1 MRKTTIAL
9 LICCACSI
17 VGFAQSVTING
28 NVRNN
33 ATQEGVPSVS
43 VTAKGTSAGTLT
55 DAKGN
60 FSLVVDKLPAVL
72 IFSSVNYETREI
84 TVSSAEALQISI
96 NPLIQLGQEVVVS
109 ASRTSERILE
119 SPVSIERISAATIR
133 NSPASTYYDI
143 VTNLKGVDVVA
154 SSFTFKTPTTRGFSG
169 SGSTRFNQIV
179 DGMDN
184 QAPGLNFSVGSVI
197 GLTELDVESMELLP
211 GASSALYGPGG
222 MNGTLLINSKN
233 PFKYQGLSFQV
244 KTGIMH
250 VDKRERNVS
259 PYFNWS
265 LR

>member
-72 IFSSVNYETREI
+72 IFSSVNYETQEI

-96 NPLIQLGQEVVVS
+96 NP
-109 ASRTSERILE
+109 
-119 SPVSIERISAATIR
+119 
-133 NSPASTYYDI
+133 
-143 VTNLKGVDVVA
+143 
-154 SSFTFKTPTTRGFSG
+154 
-169 SGSTRFNQIV
+169 
-179 DGMDN
+179 
-184 QAPGLNFSVGSVI
+184 VI
-197 GLTELDVESMELLP
+197 
-211 GASSALYGPGG
+211 
-222 MNGTLLINSKN
+222 
-233 PFKYQGLSFQV
+233 
-244 KTGIMH
+244 
-250 VDKRERNVS
+250 
-259 PYFNWS
+259 
-265 LR
+265 